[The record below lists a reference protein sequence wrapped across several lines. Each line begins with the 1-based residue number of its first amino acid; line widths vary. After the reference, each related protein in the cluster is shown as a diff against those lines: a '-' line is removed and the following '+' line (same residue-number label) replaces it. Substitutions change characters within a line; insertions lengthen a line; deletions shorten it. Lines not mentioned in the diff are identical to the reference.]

1 MRKVSV
7 IILMIC
13 YLAFSS
19 GVIINSH
26 YCMNKLASTQFFSSG
41 SKECGKCG
49 MHMDDAHGCCHDEV
63 KMVKMDDD
71 QKSSPSVSI
80 EFASLKIPVQVPS
93 AFIVADF
100 QNVPQQEYVTEQPP
114 PLLKG
119 QETYLQHC
127 VFRI

>member
-1 MRKVSV
+1 
-7 IILMIC
+7 
-13 YLAFSS
+13 
-19 GVIINSH
+19 
-26 YCMNKLASTQFFSSG
+26 MNKLASTQLFSTG
-41 SKECGKCG
+41 SKECSKCG
-49 MHMDDAHGCCHDEV
+49 MHMDEAHGCCHDEV

-71 QKSSPSVSI
+71 QKSSPSVNI

-93 AFIVADF
+93 EFITADF
-100 QNVPQQEYVTEQPP
+100 QNIPLQEYITEQPP